1 MFSDYDQ
8 RRNLVR
14 HLLEDICRSKEQNSK
29 LNACKKKLD
38 IKKKNEQCARKI
50 ADFFGPSKEDVNFA
64 CMDVTD
70 SDSDESR
77 SDISNDAMQ

>member
-1 MFSDYDQ
+1 M
-8 RRNLVR
+8 
-14 HLLEDICRSKEQNSK
+14 
-29 LNACKKKLD
+29 
-38 IKKKNEQCARKI
+38 KKKNEQCARKI

-77 SDISNDAMQ
+77 NDISNDAMQ